1 MDTSTFP
8 IQPELPTPVLSDKK
22 ATVEDIAR
30 LNATLELTK
39 GDRKAAA
46 NILGTSLTR
55 INGLIATY
63 HSLSTRWRISDKVAA
78 GETEINDVTTID
90 REENKAIAL
99 TEEEK
104 RSIALA
110 SQEKKLN
117 KSLAKLGFKSQE
129 IEAISSVESFAGQHF
144 QETLSIMHGSML
156 KSAMRLMLLAER
168 IEQEHLQN
176 EGLDERERKWWWD
189 CYFRILEQM
198 RHMNSETN
206 KAALTRSLIDL
217 KRKEKDTLGKP
228 GYSTPGVMIQVN
240 NNGAKTNV
248 SAGQTGEPPP
258 QE

>member
-1 MDTSTFP
+1 M
-8 IQPELPTPVLSDKK
+8 
-22 ATVEDIAR
+22 AEDVAKV
-30 LNATLELTK
+30 NSALELTN

-46 NILGTSLTR
+46 ELLGAPVGR
-55 INGLIATY
+55 INSLITND
-63 HSLSTRWRISDKVAA
+63 HSLRARWQISDASAA
-78 GETEINDVTTID
+78 GETEINDVTIVD
-90 REENKAIAL
+90 REQPKVLAL

-117 KSLAKLGFKSQE
+117 KSLAKLGFKTKE

-168 IEQEHLQN
+168 IEQDHLQN
-176 EGLDERERKWWWD
+176 DALDEKERKWWWD

-228 GYSTPGVMIQVN
+228 GYSTPGVLIQVN
-240 NNGAKTNV
+240 NNGNKSNV